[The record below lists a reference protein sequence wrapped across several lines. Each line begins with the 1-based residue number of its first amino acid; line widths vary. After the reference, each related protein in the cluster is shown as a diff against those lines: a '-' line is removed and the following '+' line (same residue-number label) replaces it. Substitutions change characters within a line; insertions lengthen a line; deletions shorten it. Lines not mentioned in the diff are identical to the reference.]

1 MSKWLL
7 LWLLPGVVPGLAETR
22 ELPSA
27 SPIALYTRFQR
38 PASTRIVEAMQDEL
52 ETIMAPL
59 GLDFSWRELDPQR
72 GGEVVAELAVV
83 TFRGQC
89 TTDGLMATEGTSGAL
104 GWTHISDGAI
114 LPFSEV
120 DCDRIRTFLQKAL
133 LAVPAAERELV
144 FGRAVA
150 RVLAHELYH
159 IFANT
164 THHAS
169 CGIAKSGFTVR
180 ELLDQEFQFEERELR
195 SFQQNRPRRAITP

>member
-52 ETIMAPL
+52 ETVMAPL

-89 TTDGLMATEGTSGAL
+89 TTDGLMATEGTTGAL

-114 LPFSEV
+114 LSVSAPRISSTTRSGRSKKPTLHFGMVFSA
-120 DCDRIRTFLQKAL
+120 R
-133 LAVPAAERELV
+133 
-144 FGRAVA
+144 A
-150 RVLAHELYH
+150 RV
-159 IFANT
+159 
-164 THHAS
+164 
-169 CGIAKSGFTVR
+169 
-180 ELLDQEFQFEERELR
+180 
-195 SFQQNRPRRAITP
+195 